1 MIASAPPALPHYF
14 AHYCREHA
22 DATFLVAGDERIAF
36 AEIHAEAERVATAL
50 VAGFGI
56 AKGDRVGIAMRNSP
70 SWIALYMGVLM
81 AGGIACLLHGWWQ
94 AEELAAAIA
103 DVDCGLVFADPPRAA
118 RIADAGWPSPEGR
131 RGGIEGGRPGRSRG
145 APAH

>member
-50 VAGFGI
+50 VAGFAI
-56 AKGDRVGIAMRNSP
+56 ATGDRVGIAMRNST
-70 SWIALYMGVLM
+70 SWIALYMGVLL
-81 AGGIACLLHGWWQ
+81 AGGIACLPNGLWQ
-94 AEELAAAIA
+94 AEGLA
-103 DVDCGLVFADPPRAA
+103 GTW
-118 RIADAGWPSPEGR
+118 GEGR
-131 RGGIEGGRPGRSRG
+131 VGRGCVRKGRFRGR
-145 APAH
+145 